1 MSIEKI
7 LSIVAVL
14 FFLGYFIF
22 FLILH
27 FKKTGYHPIRHAVSD
42 YGVGAT
48 KNLFLIYVWLSNL
61 GALSLSI
68 VLLNVKDRFSIP
80 ASIPILII
88 LMVISRILMSFFPTD
103 LEGEKLTVR
112 GKLHYLFAIL
122 AFAFSYMVID
132 RGGSHLKLLEGFK
145 NLSPFF
151 HIMTMISSIS
161 LGAVIVT
168 MFKPLRFIFGICER
182 VFLLSINIW
191 FIVLSIWLV
200 YLLW

>member
-48 KNLFLIYVWLSNL
+48 KNLFIIYAWLSNL

-68 VLLNVKDRFSIP
+68 VMLIVKDHFTIS
-80 ASIPILII
+80 ASIPVLII
-88 LMVISRILMSFFPTD
+88 LMVISRIIMLFFPTD

-112 GKLHYLFAIL
+112 GKLHFLFAIL
-122 AFAFSYMVID
+122 AFTFSYMAID

-145 NLSPFF
+145 NLEPFF
-151 HIMTMISSIS
+151 HIITVISSIS
-161 LGAVIVT
+161 LGAVVVT

-191 FIVLSIWLV
+191 FIVVSIWFV
-200 YLLW
+200 YLL

>member
-48 KNLFLIYVWLSNL
+48 KNLFIIYAWLSNL

-68 VLLNVKDRFSIP
+68 VMLIVKDRFTIS
-80 ASIPILII
+80 ASIPVLII
-88 LMVISRILMSFFPTD
+88 LMVISRIIMLFFPTD

-112 GKLHYLFAIL
+112 GKLHFLFAIL
-122 AFAFSYMVID
+122 AFTFSYMAID

-145 NLSPFF
+145 NLEPFF
-151 HIMTMISSIS
+151 HIITVISSIS
-161 LGAVIVT
+161 LGAVVVT

-191 FIVLSIWLV
+191 FIVVSIWFV
-200 YLLW
+200 YLL

>member
-48 KNLFLIYVWLSNL
+48 KNLFIIYAWLSNL

-68 VLLNVKDRFSIP
+68 VMLIVKDRFTIS
-80 ASIPILII
+80 ASIPVLII
-88 LMVISRILMSFFPTD
+88 LMVISRIIMLFFPTD

-112 GKLHYLFAIL
+112 GKLHFLFAIL
-122 AFAFSYMVID
+122 AFTFSYMAID

-145 NLSPFF
+145 NLEPFF
-151 HIMTMISSIS
+151 HIITLISSIS
-161 LGAVIVT
+161 LGAVVVT

-191 FIVLSIWLV
+191 FIVVSIWFV
-200 YLLW
+200 YLL

>member
-14 FFLGYFIF
+14 FFLSYFIL

-48 KNLFLIYVWLSNL
+48 KNLFLIYAWFSNL

-68 VLLNVKDRFSIP
+68 VLLNVKDRFSIS

-88 LMVISRILMSFFPTD
+88 LMVISRILMLFFPTD
-103 LEGEKLTVR
+103 LEGEKLTVQ

-145 NLSPFF
+145 NLNQFF
-151 HIMTMISSIS
+151 NIVTIVSSIS

-191 FIVLSIWLV
+191 FIVVSIWFV
-200 YLLW
+200 YIL

>member
-1 MSIEKI
+1 ML
-7 LSIVAVL
+7 LS
-14 FFLGYFIF
+14 
-22 FLILH
+22 
-27 FKKTGYHPIRHAVSD
+27 
-42 YGVGAT
+42 
-48 KNLFLIYVWLSNL
+48 
-61 GALSLSI
+61 
-68 VLLNVKDRFSIP
+68 VKDRFSIS

-88 LMVISRILMSFFPTD
+88 LMVISRILMLFFPTD

-132 RGGSHLKLLEGFK
+132 CGGSQLKLLEGFK
-145 NLSPFF
+145 DLNLFY
-151 HIMTMISSIS
+151 IITMISSIS

-191 FIVLSIWLV
+191 FIVVSIWLV
-200 YLLW
+200 YLL

>member
-48 KNLFLIYVWLSNL
+48 KNLFIIYAWLSNL

-68 VLLNVKDRFSIP
+68 VMLIVKDRFTIS
-80 ASIPILII
+80 ASIPVLII
-88 LMVISRILMSFFPTD
+88 LMVISRIIMLFFPTD

-112 GKLHYLFAIL
+112 GKLHFLFAIL
-122 AFAFSYMVID
+122 AFTFSYMAID

-145 NLSPFF
+145 NLEPFF
-151 HIMTMISSIS
+151 HIITMISSIS
-161 LGAVIVT
+161 LGAVVVT

-191 FIVLSIWLV
+191 FIVVSIWFV
-200 YLLW
+200 YLL

>member
-42 YGVGAT
+42 YGVGGT
-48 KNLFLIYVWLSNL
+48 KKLFIIYAWLSNL

-68 VLLNVKDRFSIP
+68 VMLNVKDRFTIS

-88 LMVISRILMSFFPTD
+88 IMVISRILMLFFPTD

-112 GKLHYLFAIL
+112 GKFHYLFAIL
-122 AFAFSYMVID
+122 AFTFSYMVID

-145 NLSPFF
+145 NLEPFF
-151 HIMTMISSIS
+151 HIITTISAIS
-161 LGAVIVT
+161 LGAVVVT

-191 FIVLSIWLV
+191 FIVVSIWFV
-200 YLLW
+200 YLL

>member
-48 KNLFLIYVWLSNL
+48 KKLFIIYAWLSNL

-68 VLLNVKDRFSIP
+68 VMLNVKDRFTIS

-88 LMVISRILMSFFPTD
+88 LMVISRILMLFFPTD

-112 GKLHYLFAIL
+112 GKFHYLFAIL
-122 AFAFSYMVID
+122 AFTFSYMVID

-145 NLSPFF
+145 NLEPFF
-151 HIMTMISSIS
+151 HIITMISSIS
-161 LGAVIVT
+161 LGAVVVT

-191 FIVLSIWLV
+191 FIVVSIWFV
-200 YLLW
+200 YLL

>member
-48 KNLFLIYVWLSNL
+48 KNLFIIYAWLSNL

-68 VLLNVKDRFSIP
+68 VMLIVKDRFTIS
-80 ASIPILII
+80 ASIPVLII
-88 LMVISRILMSFFPTD
+88 LMVISRIIMLFFPTD

-112 GKLHYLFAIL
+112 GKLHFLFAIL
-122 AFAFSYMVID
+122 AFTFSYMAID

-145 NLSPFF
+145 NLEPFF
-151 HIMTMISSIS
+151 HIITMISSIS

-191 FIVLSIWLV
+191 FIVVSIWFV
-200 YLLW
+200 YLL